1 MKQWMRRFFAV
12 LMMVCLLAGNA
23 WAEETALVDVN
34 ELLDSVITAELSDNA
49 LNFDAAYTL
58 NALNDASQNAASSAD
73 EWGSE
78 GGIMVVCTA
87 EGKLLS
93 MAVRYFDKIVAVSNS
108 GIKAA
113 TSLKIVDLT
122 TGESYPAQIDGE
134 KNSLIFFRL
143 NDMPN
148 VESLHYTN
156 AMPAGA
162 TVGDNCDFDV
172 YLYGY
177 YNDGTNIRA
186 AEVKATRPA
195 EGQLFGTYSGN
206 ELLPGSPIFCFTNDR
221 VRVTVGLADQNHRY
235 LDIYEYIKAE
245 KAASNNPTAAPTTAP
260 TAAPTSVPA
269 GGTTDAPNNPP
280 TDAPT
285 AVPTEVPTDAPTAVP
300 TDAPTAVPTEVP
312 TDAPTAVPTNVPTA
326 APTAAPT
333 ESPAAESPTQT
344 VLYVIIGVLAAA
356 VVALMF
362 TRGKKSGGKN
372 QQQETPTQRYQPE
385 NPPAVPDEPTKQLTV
400 DEPKARVAL
409 DCIGGALQGMTFPIS
424 SRVVFGRDPKR
435 CSIIYPKDA
444 KGISSVH
451 CAAEPTADG
460 QIILTDLG
468 STYGTMAGGQ
478 QLTAGKGVT
487 LRPGD
492 AFTLGGS
499 ENRFTVRR
507 L

>member
-1 MKQWMRRFFAV
+1 MKQWMRSFFAV
-12 LMMVCLLAGNA
+12 MMMLCLLAGCTA
-23 WAEETALVDVN
+23 WAEKALDGNGLTGLQERVKKPDVSSMADASMDN
-34 ELLDSVITAELSDNA
+34 KSSEKAIFEGGWLGVYDNNHLVTMAVCYIDDSIIAVSSDKLREYAAHGTTLELYDFMEEKSYSVRVGKEENSVIRFVLDGAHDIPSLYMSRNVAYGETIGLS
-49 LNFDAAYTL
+49 
-58 NALNDASQNAASSAD
+58 
-73 EWGSE
+73 G
-78 GGIMVVCTA
+78 
-87 EGKLLS
+87 GKL
-93 MAVRYFDKIVAVSNS
+93 
-108 GIKAA
+108 
-113 TSLKIVDLT
+113 
-122 TGESYPAQIDGE
+122 
-134 KNSLIFFRL
+134 
-143 NDMPN
+143 
-148 VESLHYTN
+148 
-156 AMPAGA
+156 
-162 TVGDNCDFDV
+162 
-172 YLYGY
+172 
-177 YNDGTNIRA
+177 DGTISGFMQKDA
-186 AEVKATRPA
+186 DGLTIMPEVVAATRPA
-195 EGQLFGTYSGN
+195 SGELFGTYSGSA
-206 ELLPGSPIFCFTNDR
+206 LAQGSPIFGSSSDG
-221 VRVTVGLADQNHRY
+221 TVVMLGLADKNHRY
-235 LDIYEYIKAE
+235 LDLNAYYDLAE
-245 KAASNNPTAAPTTAP
+245 AA
-260 TAAPTSVPA
+260 
-269 GGTTDAPNNPP
+269 
-280 TDAPT
+280 
-285 AVPTEVPTDAPTAVP
+285 EH
-300 TDAPTAVPTEVP
+300 
-312 TDAPTAVPTNVPTA
+312 PTA

-468 STYGTMAGGQ
+468 STYGTMVGGQ

>member
-12 LMMVCLLAGNA
+12 MMMVCLLAGCTVR
-23 WAEETALVDVN
+23 AEEETVLVDAN
-34 ELLDSVITAELSDNA
+34 ELLDSVVMA
-49 LNFDAAYTL
+49 NFDDIALTL
-58 NALNDASQNAASSAD
+58 NALNDASQNAASAD
-73 EWGSE
+73 EYGEE

-108 GIKAA
+108 GIKTA
-113 TSLKIVDLT
+113 TSLKIIDLT

-269 GGTTDAPNNPP
+269 GASTDAPNNPP

-285 AVPTEVPTDAPTAVP
+285 AVPTEVPTNA
-300 TDAPTAVPTEVP
+300 
-312 TDAPTAVPTNVPTA
+312 PTA

-333 ESPAAESPTQT
+333 EAPAAESPTQT

-356 VVALMF
+356 VVVLVL
-362 TRGKKSGGKN
+362 TRGRKKGGKN

-400 DEPKARVAL
+400 DEPQPRVAL

-444 KGISSVH
+444 KGISGVH

-460 QIILTDLG
+460 LIILTDLG
-468 STYGTMAGGQ
+468 STYGTMVGGR

-487 LRPGD
+487 LHPGD
-492 AFTLGGS
+492 TFTLGGS

>member
-12 LMMVCLLAGNA
+12 MMMVCLLAGCTA

-148 VESLHYTN
+148 VESLYYTN
-156 AMPAGA
+156 AMSAGA

-269 GGTTDAPNNPP
+269 GGTTDAPNNPT

-285 AVPTEVPTDAPTAVP
+285 AAPTEVPTNAPTAV
-300 TDAPTAVPTEVP
+300 
-312 TDAPTAVPTNVPTA
+312 
-326 APTAAPT
+326 PTAAPT

-409 DCIGGALQGMTFPIS
+409 DCIGGNLQGMTFPIS

-444 KGISSVH
+444 KGISGVH

-499 ENRFTVRR
+499 ENVFVVRC

>member
-12 LMMVCLLAGNA
+12 LMMVCLLAGCTA
-23 WAEETALVDVN
+23 WAEKALDGNGLIGLQERVKKPDVSSMADASMDN
-34 ELLDSVITAELSDNA
+34 KSSEKAIFEGGWLGVYDNNHLVTMAVCYIDDSIIAVSSDKLREYAARGTTLELYDFMEEKSYSVRVGKEENSVIRFVLDGAHDIPSLYMSSNVAYGETIGLS
-49 LNFDAAYTL
+49 
-58 NALNDASQNAASSAD
+58 
-73 EWGSE
+73 
-78 GGIMVVCTA
+78 GGEM
-87 EGKLLS
+87 
-93 MAVRYFDKIVAVSNS
+93 
-108 GIKAA
+108 
-113 TSLKIVDLT
+113 
-122 TGESYPAQIDGE
+122 
-134 KNSLIFFRL
+134 
-143 NDMPN
+143 
-148 VESLHYTN
+148 
-156 AMPAGA
+156 
-162 TVGDNCDFDV
+162 
-172 YLYGY
+172 
-177 YNDGTNIRA
+177 DGTISGFMQKDA
-186 AEVKATRPA
+186 DGLTIMPEVVAATRPA
-195 EGQLFGTYSGN
+195 SGELFGTYSGSA
-206 ELLPGSPIFCFTNDR
+206 LAQGSPIFGSSSDG
-221 VRVTVGLADQNHRY
+221 TVVMLGLADKNHSY
-235 LDIYEYIKAE
+235 LDLNAYYDLAE
-245 KAASNNPTAAPTTAP
+245 AA
-260 TAAPTSVPA
+260 
-269 GGTTDAPNNPP
+269 
-280 TDAPT
+280 
-285 AVPTEVPTDAPTAVP
+285 EH
-300 TDAPTAVPTEVP
+300 
-312 TDAPTAVPTNVPTA
+312 PTA

-333 ESPAAESPTQT
+333 ESPAAESQTQT

-409 DCIGGALQGMTFPIS
+409 ECIGGNLQGMTFPIS

-444 KGISSVH
+444 KGISGVH

-499 ENRFTVRR
+499 ENVFVVRC

>member
-1 MKQWMRRFFAV
+1 MKQWMRKFFAV
-12 LMMVCLLAGNA
+12 LMMLCLLAGNA

-245 KAASNNPTAAPTTAP
+245 KAASNNPTAVPTTAP

-285 AVPTEVPTDAPTAVP
+285 AAPTEVP

-312 TDAPTAVPTNVPTA
+312 TNAPTA

-444 KGISSVH
+444 KGISGVH

-468 STYGTMAGGQ
+468 STYGTMVGGR

-487 LRPGD
+487 LHPGD
-492 AFTLGGS
+492 TFTLGGS

>member
-1 MKQWMRRFFAV
+1 MKQWMRSFFAV
-12 LMMVCLLAGNA
+12 LMMVCLMLGNAA
-23 WAEETALVDVN
+23 WAEKALDGNGLIGLQERVKKPDVSSMADASMDN
-34 ELLDSVITAELSDNA
+34 KSSEKAIFEGGWLGVYDNNHLVTMAVCYIDDSIIAVSSDKLREYAARGTTLELYDFMEEKSYSVRVGKEENSVIRFVLDGAHDIPSLYMSVNVAYGETIGLSGGEL
-49 LNFDAAYTL
+49 
-58 NALNDASQNAASSAD
+58 
-73 EWGSE
+73 
-78 GGIMVVCTA
+78 
-87 EGKLLS
+87 
-93 MAVRYFDKIVAVSNS
+93 
-108 GIKAA
+108 
-113 TSLKIVDLT
+113 
-122 TGESYPAQIDGE
+122 
-134 KNSLIFFRL
+134 
-143 NDMPN
+143 
-148 VESLHYTN
+148 
-156 AMPAGA
+156 
-162 TVGDNCDFDV
+162 
-172 YLYGY
+172 
-177 YNDGTNIRA
+177 DGTISGFMQKDA
-186 AEVKATRPA
+186 DGLTIMPEVVAATRPA
-195 EGQLFGTYSGN
+195 SGELFGTYSGSA
-206 ELLPGSPIFCFTNDR
+206 LAQGSPIFGSSSDG
-221 VRVTVGLADQNHRY
+221 TVVMLGLADKNHRY
-235 LDIYEYIKAE
+235 LDLNAYYDLAE
-245 KAASNNPTAAPTTAP
+245 AA
-260 TAAPTSVPA
+260 
-269 GGTTDAPNNPP
+269 
-280 TDAPT
+280 
-285 AVPTEVPTDAPTAVP
+285 EH
-300 TDAPTAVPTEVP
+300 
-312 TDAPTAVPTNVPTA
+312 PTA

-356 VVALMF
+356 VVALTF

-409 DCIGGALQGMTFPIS
+409 ECIGGNLQGMTFPIS

-460 QIILTDLG
+460 LIILTDLG

-499 ENRFTVRR
+499 ENVFVVRC

>member
-12 LMMVCLLAGNA
+12 LMMVCLLAGCTA
-23 WAEETALVDVN
+23 WAEKALDGTGLIGLQERVKKPDVSSMADASMDN
-34 ELLDSVITAELSDNA
+34 KSSAKATFEGGWLGVYDNNHLVTMAVCYIDDSIIAVASDKLREYAARGTTLELYDFMEEKSYSVRVGKEENSVIRFVLDGAHDIPSLYMSRNVAYGETIGLS
-49 LNFDAAYTL
+49 
-58 NALNDASQNAASSAD
+58 
-73 EWGSE
+73 
-78 GGIMVVCTA
+78 GGEM
-87 EGKLLS
+87 
-93 MAVRYFDKIVAVSNS
+93 
-108 GIKAA
+108 
-113 TSLKIVDLT
+113 
-122 TGESYPAQIDGE
+122 
-134 KNSLIFFRL
+134 
-143 NDMPN
+143 
-148 VESLHYTN
+148 
-156 AMPAGA
+156 
-162 TVGDNCDFDV
+162 
-172 YLYGY
+172 
-177 YNDGTNIRA
+177 DGTISGFMQKDA
-186 AEVKATRPA
+186 DGLTIMPEVVAATRPA
-195 EGQLFGTYSGN
+195 SGELFGTYSGSV
-206 ELLPGSPIFCFTNDR
+206 LAQGSPIFGASGDGS
-221 VRVTVGLADQNHRY
+221 VVMLGLADKNHRY
-235 LDIYEYIKAE
+235 LDLYAYYDLAE
-245 KAASNNPTAAPTTAP
+245 AAEHPTA
-260 TAAPTSVPA
+260 
-269 GGTTDAPNNPP
+269 
-280 TDAPT
+280 
-285 AVPTEVPTDAPTAVP
+285 
-300 TDAPTAVPTEVP
+300 
-312 TDAPTAVPTNVPTA
+312 VPTA
-326 APTAAPT
+326 APTAAP
-333 ESPAAESPTQT
+333 AAESQTQT

-409 DCIGGALQGMTFPIS
+409 DCIGGNLQGMTFPIS

-444 KGISSVH
+444 KGISGVH

-499 ENRFTVRR
+499 ENVFVVRC

>member
-34 ELLDSVITAELSDNA
+34 ELLDGVITAELSGNA

-58 NALNDASQNAASSAD
+58 NALNDASQNAASAD
-73 EWGSE
+73 EYGEE

-108 GIKAA
+108 GIKTA
-113 TSLKIVDLT
+113 TSLKIIDLT

-134 KNSLIFFRL
+134 KNSLIFFKL
-143 NDMPN
+143 DEMPD
-148 VESLHYTN
+148 VEKLYMTN
-156 AMPAGA
+156 GIPAGA
-162 TVGDNCDFDV
+162 TVGTNGGI
-172 YLYGY
+172 YSY
-177 YNDGTNIRA
+177 YVDGDCIRITK
-186 AEVKATRPA
+186 VQVTRPA
-195 EGQLFGTYSGN
+195 EGELFGTYSGA
-206 ELLPGSPIFCFTNDR
+206 ELMQGSPIFFFTDDKER
-221 VRVTVGLADQNHRY
+221 VIIGLADKNHRD
-235 LDIYEYIKAE
+235 LDLYAYYELTT
-245 KAASNNPTAAPTTAP
+245 AANNPTAVPTAVPTSAPTTAP
-260 TAAPTSVPA
+260 TAVPA
-269 GGTTDAPNNPP
+269 GAS

-300 TDAPTAVPTEVP
+300 TEVP
-312 TDAPTAVPTNVPTA
+312 TDAPTA

-356 VVALMF
+356 VVVLVL
-362 TRGKKSGGKN
+362 TRGRKKGGKN
-372 QQQETPTQRYQPE
+372 QQEEAETKRFQQPE
-385 NPPAVPDEPTKQLTV
+385 EKDVPTKQLPV
-400 DEPKARVAL
+400 EEKPQPRVAL
-409 DCIGGALQGMTFPIS
+409 ECIGGALQGMTFPIS

-444 KGISSVH
+444 KGISGVH

-468 STYGTMAGGQ
+468 STYGTMVGGR

-487 LRPGD
+487 LHPGD
-492 AFTLGGS
+492 TFTLGGS

>member
-12 LMMVCLLAGNA
+12 LMMLCLLAGNA

-34 ELLDSVITAELSDNA
+34 ELLDSVVMA
-49 LNFDAAYTL
+49 NFDDIALTL
-58 NALNDASQNAASSAD
+58 NALNDVSQNAASSAD

-108 GIKAA
+108 GIKTA

-235 LDIYEYIKAE
+235 LDICEYIKAE

-269 GGTTDAPNNPP
+269 GGTTDAPNNPT
-280 TDAPT
+280 TDA
-285 AVPTEVPTDAPTAVP
+285 
-300 TDAPTAVPTEVP
+300 
-312 TDAPTAVPTNVPTA
+312 PTA

-460 QIILTDLG
+460 LIILTDLG

-487 LRPGD
+487 LHPGD
-492 AFTLGGS
+492 TFTLGGS

>member
-12 LMMVCLLAGNA
+12 MMMLCLLAGCTA
-23 WAEETALVDVN
+23 WAEKALDGNGLTGLQERVKKPDVSSMADASIDN
-34 ELLDSVITAELSDNA
+34 KSSEKAIFEGGWLGVYDNNHLVTMAVCYIDDSIIAVSSDKLREYAAHGTTLELYDFMEEKSYSVRVGKEENSVIRFVLDGAHDIPSLYMSSNVAYGETIGLS
-49 LNFDAAYTL
+49 
-58 NALNDASQNAASSAD
+58 
-73 EWGSE
+73 
-78 GGIMVVCTA
+78 GGEM
-87 EGKLLS
+87 
-93 MAVRYFDKIVAVSNS
+93 
-108 GIKAA
+108 
-113 TSLKIVDLT
+113 
-122 TGESYPAQIDGE
+122 
-134 KNSLIFFRL
+134 
-143 NDMPN
+143 
-148 VESLHYTN
+148 
-156 AMPAGA
+156 
-162 TVGDNCDFDV
+162 
-172 YLYGY
+172 
-177 YNDGTNIRA
+177 DGTISGFMQKDA
-186 AEVKATRPA
+186 DGLTIMPEVVAATRPA
-195 EGQLFGTYSGN
+195 SGELFGTYSGSA
-206 ELLPGSPIFCFTNDR
+206 LAQGSPIFGSSSDG
-221 VRVTVGLADQNHRY
+221 TVVMLGLADKNHSY
-235 LDIYEYIKAE
+235 LDLNAYYDLAE
-245 KAASNNPTAAPTTAP
+245 AA
-260 TAAPTSVPA
+260 
-269 GGTTDAPNNPP
+269 
-280 TDAPT
+280 
-285 AVPTEVPTDAPTAVP
+285 EH
-300 TDAPTAVPTEVP
+300 
-312 TDAPTAVPTNVPTA
+312 PTA

-333 ESPAAESPTQT
+333 EAPAAESPTQT

-409 DCIGGALQGMTFPIS
+409 ECIGGNLQGMTFPIS

-444 KGISSVH
+444 KGISGVH

-487 LRPGD
+487 LHPGD
-492 AFTLGGS
+492 TFTLGGS

>member
-12 LMMVCLLAGNA
+12 LMMLCLLAGNA

-269 GGTTDAPNNPP
+269 GASTDAPNNP
-280 TDAPT
+280 T
-285 AVPTEVPTDAPTAVP
+285 
-300 TDAPTAVPTEVP
+300 
-312 TDAPTAVPTNVPTA
+312 TNAPTA

-409 DCIGGALQGMTFPIS
+409 ECIGGALQGMTFPIS

-444 KGISSVH
+444 KGISGVH

-460 QIILTDLG
+460 LIILTDLG

-487 LRPGD
+487 LHPGD

>member
-78 GGIMVVCTA
+78 GGDLLVVA
-87 EGKLLS
+87 DGSVVS
-93 MAVRYFDKIVAVSNS
+93 MAVRYYNTIVAVSNS
-108 GIKAA
+108 DIKTA
-113 TSLKIVDLT
+113 TSFRIFDLN
-122 TGESYPAQIDGE
+122 TGNGYPAQISGE
-134 KNSLIFFRL
+134 ENSLIFFKL
-143 NDMPN
+143 DEMPD
-148 VESLHYTN
+148 VEKLYMTN
-156 AMPAGA
+156 GIPAGA
-162 TVGDNCDFDV
+162 TVGTNGGI
-172 YLYGY
+172 YSY
-177 YNDGTNIRA
+177 YIDGDSIRITK
-186 AEVKATRPA
+186 VQVTRPA
-195 EGQLFGTYSGN
+195 EGELFGTYSGA
-206 ELLPGSPIFCFTNDR
+206 ELMQGSPIFFFTDDKE
-221 VRVTVGLADQNHRY
+221 RVTIGLADKNHRY
-235 LDIYEYIKAE
+235 LDLYAYYELTT
-245 KAASNNPTAAPTTAP
+245 AANSSTAAPTAAPTSAPTTAP
-260 TAAPTSVPA
+260 TAVPA
-269 GGTTDAPNNPP
+269 GASTDAPNNPP
-280 TDAPT
+280 TNVPT
-285 AVPTEVPTDAPTAVP
+285 AVPTE
-300 TDAPTAVPTEVP
+300 
-312 TDAPTAVPTNVPTA
+312 VPTNVPTA

-333 ESPAAESPTQT
+333 EAPAAESPTQT

-356 VVALMF
+356 VVALVL
-362 TRGKKSGGKN
+362 TRGRKKGGKN
-372 QQQETPTQRYQPE
+372 QQEEAETKRFQQPEEKDAPTQQLPVEEQPQ
-385 NPPAVPDEPTKQLTV
+385 P
-400 DEPKARVAL
+400 RVAL
-409 DCIGGALQGMTFPIS
+409 ECIGGNLQGMTFPIS

-444 KGISSVH
+444 KGISGVH

-487 LRPGD
+487 LHPGD

-499 ENRFTVRR
+499 ENVFVVRC